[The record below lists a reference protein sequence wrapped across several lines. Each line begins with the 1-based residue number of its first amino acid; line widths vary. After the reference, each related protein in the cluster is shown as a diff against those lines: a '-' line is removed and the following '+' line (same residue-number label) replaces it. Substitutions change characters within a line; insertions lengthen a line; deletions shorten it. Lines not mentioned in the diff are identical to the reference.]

1 VNSIMAREN
10 VKEER
15 CRGGY
20 GKRGVGHVLKEEN
33 MRGVTFFRE
42 NVKGSRFL
50 FENVWKPYVF

>member
-1 VNSIMAREN
+1 MAREN